1 VSNTVLINTSGPFGY
16 NIFIT
21 YFDWFPFEG
30 WFSDPK
36 SIAIDQRGQIYV
48 GDTSNKR
55 IQVFDGNGAFIT
67 SFGVTG

>member
-1 VSNTVLINTSGPFGY
+1 MSNTVLINTSGPFGY

-48 GDTSNKR
+48 GDASNKR
-55 IQVFDGNGAFIT
+55 IQVFDENGAFIT